1 MSVQINEIAEK
12 LEEFEKEMLKLK
24 KRNRQLEELARAQQ
38 ERLNN
43 IYEASAKAQYEASLW
58 RKRFEAVE
66 SYVALKLEMTP
77 ASAPYMR
84 VMLELKELK
93 KRELHE
99 LYQNSVRG

>member
-1 MSVQINEIAEK
+1 MQINEIAEK

>member
-1 MSVQINEIAEK
+1 MQINEIAEK
-12 LEEFEKEMLKLK
+12 LEEFENEMLRLK

-38 ERLNN
+38 DRLNN

-77 ASAPYMR
+77 GSDQYRKVAIQI
-84 VMLELKELK
+84 KEQMK
-93 KRELHE
+93 KDLHE
-99 LYQNSVRG
+99 LY

>member
-1 MSVQINEIAEK
+1 VQINEIAEK
-12 LEEFEKEMLKLK
+12 LEEFENEMLRLK

-38 ERLNN
+38 DRLNN

-77 ASAPYMR
+77 GSDQYRKVAIQI
-84 VMLELKELK
+84 KEQMK
-93 KRELHE
+93 KDLHE
-99 LYQNSVRG
+99 LY

>member
-12 LEEFEKEMLKLK
+12 LGEFENEMLRLK

-38 ERLNN
+38 DKLNN

-77 ASAPYMR
+77 GSDQYRKVAIQI
-84 VMLELKELK
+84 KEQMK
-93 KRELHE
+93 KDLHE
-99 LYQNSVRG
+99 LY